1 MGSKRSN
8 EATQRLWTKAIVGSA
23 AAAVA
28 VAVVAWT
35 ASDAVE
41 ATIAMIA
48 ILTVGVV
55 ALWNSHRRDPCR

>member
-1 MGSKRSN
+1 MGSSRPN
-8 EATQRLWTKAIVGSA
+8 GTRPRPWTRAIVGSA
-23 AAAVA
+23 AAAIA

-48 ILTVGVV
+48 IFTVGVV
-55 ALWNSHRRDPCR
+55 AVWSSHRRDACR

>member
-1 MGSKRSN
+1 MGLTRPN
-8 EATQRLWTKAIVGSA
+8 GTRPRPWTAAIVGSA

-28 VAVVAWT
+28 FAVVAWT

-48 ILTVGVV
+48 VFTVGVLAV
-55 ALWNSHRRDPCR
+55 WSAHRRDPCR